1 MRRPTRS
8 PQYQWVVLSVA
19 FLGVFAA
26 LGFGRFGYSAILPAM
41 QDALGINSAAAGS
54 LASWNLAG
62 YTIMSAV
69 GGILAARLGARKVV
83 TAGIAITAAGMLIT
97 GLADGLAL
105 ASLGRLLAGVGNGM
119 VLVPSVTLM
128 AAWFDAQ
135 RLGFASS
142 IVSTGASLAMVIV
155 GLVVPRIIR
164 AGGEAGWRQAWYFF
178 AGITIA
184 LAVLNALLQRDRPHD
199 PTARHLEIKLDRS
212 APLALRARMRAPS
225 LDLRSILRSGYAWHL
240 GLVYML
246 YGLGFLIYFTFF
258 QKRLTA
264 DLGYSDEQAGYFFL
278 VLGLAGL
285 AGGALWGGV
294 SDRIGRRAAIA
305 LTLVVCGVAALL
317 FAATSAAFPLV
328 ISAILFG
335 SAGPAVPGLVGV
347 ACGERFGAT
356 LASASLGF
364 VTILVGLGQTLG
376 PYIGG
381 VLGDVFEN
389 LSPTYYFSGGL
400 FVLGAAGA
408 LALKGGRPPVGER
421 LVHGRPRLPIKRP
434 PVR

>member
-1 MRRPTRS
+1 MRPTRS
-8 PQYQWVVLSVA
+8 TGYSWVALSMA

-26 LGFGRFGYSAILPAM
+26 LGFGRFGYSAVLPAM
-41 QDALGINSAAAGS
+41 QDALGISSAAAGS

-83 TAGIAITAAGMLIT
+83 TAGIAITAGGMLVT

-105 ASLGRLLAGVGNGM
+105 ASLGRLLTGVGNGM

-128 AAWFDAQ
+128 VAWFDAG

-142 IVSTGASLAMVIV
+142 VVSTGSSLAMVIV
-155 GLVVPRIIR
+155 GLAVPRIIA
-164 AGGEAGWRQAWYFF
+164 AGGATGWRQAWYFF
-178 AGITIA
+178 AGVTIA
-184 LAVLNALLQRDRPHD
+184 LAVLNAFIQRNRPYD
-199 PTARHLEIKLDRS
+199 PTSKRLEIVLDRS
-212 APLALRARMRAPS
+212 APRALRERMQAPA
-225 LDLRSILRSGYAWHL
+225 LDLRSILRSSYAWHL
-240 GLVYML
+240 GSVYML

-264 DLGYSDEQAGYFFL
+264 DLGYSHEEAGYLFL
-278 VLGLAGL
+278 LLGLAGL
-285 AGGALWGGV
+285 VGGALWGSV
-294 SDRIGRRAAIA
+294 SDRIGRKGAIA
-305 LTLVVCGVAALL
+305 LTLVVCGVASVL
-317 FAATSAAFPLV
+317 FASTSAAFALV
-328 ISAILFG
+328 FSAILFG

-364 VTILVGLGQTLG
+364 VTILVGVGQTVG
-376 PYIGG
+376 PYVGG
-381 VLGDVFEN
+381 VLGDVF
-389 LSPTYYFSGGL
+389 SSFGPTYYFSGGL
-400 FVLGAAGA
+400 FILGAVAA
-408 LALKGGRPPVGER
+408 LALRGGRPPSRER

-434 PVR
+434 PLR